1 MRLLMSPFL
10 IAHLCSIDSNKQVLF
25 SLDLVNIQHLLQMG
39 KAKPVKNASSLLLFI
54 LVVIAHLEL
63 DY

>member
-1 MRLLMSPFL
+1 MSPFL
-10 IAHLCSIDSNKQVLF
+10 VAHLCSIDSNKQVFF
-25 SLDLVNIQHLLQMG
+25 SLDFVNIQYLLQME

-54 LVVIAHLEL
+54 LVVIAHLKL